1 MSESDR
7 DRWAAVDGYLSDL
20 YAPSDPALE
29 AALAAAAAAGMPMI
43 QVTPNQ
49 GKFLHV
55 LALARGA
62 HRILEIGTLAGY
74 STIWLARALP
84 SEDGSVVTLE
94 ANPTHAEVARSNLA
108 RAGVAERVEVRV
120 GSAVESLARL
130 AEEGRD
136 PFDLVFIDADTV
148 NLATYFGW
156 ALRLT
161 KVGSVIV
168 ADNVVIEGKVLD
180 GESVDSKVQAVRR
193 FNMAVAAESRVR
205 ATAIQTV
212 GRKGYDGMALIAVV
226 GE

>member
-1 MSESDR
+1 M
-7 DRWAAVDGYLSDL
+7 
-20 YAPSDPALE
+20 
-29 AALAAAAAAGMPMI
+29 
-43 QVTPNQ
+43 
-49 GKFLHV
+49 
-55 LALARGA
+55 
-62 HRILEIGTLAGY
+62 
-74 STIWLARALP
+74 
-84 SEDGSVVTLE
+84 VVTLE

-108 RAGVAERVEVRV
+108 RAGVSERVEVRV
-120 GSAVESLARL
+120 GSAIERLAQL

-148 NLATYFGW
+148 NLATYFEW

-180 GESVDSKVQAVRR
+180 SESVDPKVQAVRR
-193 FNMAVAAESRVR
+193 FNMAVAVEPRVR

-212 GRKGYDGMALIAVV
+212 GRKGYDGMALIAVI